1 MISRHRSIVAAAG
14 LALAVTAPAFAV
26 NYNVDWMQ
34 LSPTAFGSA
43 PPFSGTYSLPGIG
56 AVQMTYSAHPD
67 FIESRFAVP
76 QLQNGSFPYGSDN
89 YAWTNQE
96 CLARTNMGYS
106 GAINSSWFVTYTFSS
121 TIPAGQIVLG
131 TQGLGR
137 RNPNPGETVF
147 DTTTVATVLQN
158 GTLLGDYINGNN
170 WGATLFTPTAGMFT
184 VENSVTGNGGAD
196 PWWNTG
202 LAVIR
207 IDDAV
212 SSLTVRI
219 DQTSGDGIGVNIG
232 VITPEPGSLSLLGL
246 GAALIFNRR
255 RNAARIA

>member
-89 YAWTNQE
+89 
-96 CLARTNMGYS
+96 
-106 GAINSSWFVTYTFSS
+106 
-121 TIPAGQIVLG
+121 
-131 TQGLGR
+131 
-137 RNPNPGETVF
+137 
-147 DTTTVATVLQN
+147 
-158 GTLLGDYINGNN
+158 
-170 WGATLFTPTAGMFT
+170 
-184 VENSVTGNGGAD
+184 
-196 PWWNTG
+196 
-202 LAVIR
+202 
-207 IDDAV
+207 
-212 SSLTVRI
+212 
-219 DQTSGDGIGVNIG
+219 
-232 VITPEPGSLSLLGL
+232 
-246 GAALIFNRR
+246 
-255 RNAARIA
+255 